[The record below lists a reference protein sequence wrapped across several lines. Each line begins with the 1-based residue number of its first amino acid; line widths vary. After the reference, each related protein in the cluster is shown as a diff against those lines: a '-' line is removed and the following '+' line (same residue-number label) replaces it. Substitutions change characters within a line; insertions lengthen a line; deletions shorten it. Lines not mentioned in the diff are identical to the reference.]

1 MKNSFNIIIIRIIII
16 LWNLNYKHSI
26 IAKCSEYRGEILTIN
41 LEFHYFTNYAKLI
54 NHIFVKCW
62 FDHRLFPKKKNAEGQ
77 KIKDTHFIGVRVGCL
92 KINRNSD
99 KENIFGPTKILF
111 TC

>member
-1 MKNSFNIIIIRIIII
+1 MLIRSSSF
-16 LWNLNYKHSI
+16 
-26 IAKCSEYRGEILTIN
+26 
-41 LEFHYFTNYAKLI
+41 
-54 NHIFVKCW
+54 
-62 FDHRLFPKKKNAEGQ
+62 PKKNAEGQ